1 MKLTINK
8 TITEELEVE
17 LPVYRIGIAHA
28 YKVFSDD
35 YCLQVYT
42 SSSSPS
48 IGIHNSRLAFIGS
61 TEIDCTKEEFD
72 KAYKK
77 ALKLINSKR

>member
-1 MKLTINK
+1 MKISINK
-8 TITEELEVE
+8 TITEEIEIE

-35 YCLQVYT
+35 YCVQVYT
-42 SSSSPS
+42 SSSSPT
-48 IGIHNSRLAFIGS
+48 IGIHHSRLAFIGS

-72 KAYKK
+72 KAYDK
-77 ALKLINSKR
+77 ALEIINSKR